1 MYIRYNPSEIFS
13 CGVYPLDWTELL
25 SRVGLWGNNQDSNY
39 LKLVAEIQ
47 EEKNNLSQFSEFRSP
62 WITKEINYKVS

>member
-1 MYIRYNPSEIFS
+1 MYIRYKPSEMFS

-62 WITKEINYKVS
+62 WITKE